1 MLVLSFITKIQEIYL
16 NKLLEDGFSK
26 DSAHSIAL
34 MMTAS
39 IEGGMMLCLT
49 QKTAKPLK
57 VISQVLPNFLK
68 EF

>member
-1 MLVLSFITKIQEIYL
+1 
-16 NKLLEDGFSK
+16 
-26 DSAHSIAL
+26 

-49 QKTAKPLK
+49 QKTSEPLK
-57 VISQVLPNFLK
+57 VISQVLPNLLK

>member
-1 MLVLSFITKIQEIYL
+1 MCSVCMKKCRGFIS
-16 NKLLEDGFSK
+16 NKLVADGFSE
-26 DSAHSIAL
+26 DTAYSIAL

-49 QKTAKPLK
+49 QKTSEPLK
-57 VISQVLPNFLK
+57 VISQVLPKLLK